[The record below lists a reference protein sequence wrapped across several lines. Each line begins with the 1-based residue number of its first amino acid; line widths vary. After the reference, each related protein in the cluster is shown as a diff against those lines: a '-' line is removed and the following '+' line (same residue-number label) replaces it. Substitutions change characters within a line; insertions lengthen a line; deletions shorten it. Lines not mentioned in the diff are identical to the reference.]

1 MLIVCKLTNST
12 TKNRCIHGLISSL
25 IYDSSISLNLL
36 APFGLAIFGSI
47 FEKLCCSRVFRIYF
61 EIFLENILG
70 YLRVEE
76 FLEYILR
83 YF

>member
-1 MLIVCKLTNST
+1 MYILLFKFKI
-12 TKNRCIHGLISSL
+12 L
-25 IYDSSISLNLL
+25 IYRYKIEKNYKNYNQIIY
-36 APFGLAIFGSI
+36 FGGV
-47 FEKLCCSRVFRIYF
+47 FEKLCCSRVFRVYF

-83 YF
+83 YFLKF